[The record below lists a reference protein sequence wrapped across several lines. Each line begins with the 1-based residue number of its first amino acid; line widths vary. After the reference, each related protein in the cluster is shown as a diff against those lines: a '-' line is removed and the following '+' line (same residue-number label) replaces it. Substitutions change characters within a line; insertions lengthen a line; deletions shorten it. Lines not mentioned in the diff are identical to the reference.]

1 MGRFELQGVFV
12 AVVGLLGLFS
22 GCLSFV
28 VSFFGIGMLCGVWL
42 SFVGLVWNLYS
53 ACLPPGHFWIADLVC
68 GVGVNCIVHIWWG
81 HGFVVVGGSHS
92 WHVHP
97 SIKMSW
103 FIGVGWGRQWAWIH
117 RRHRSHCSRL
127 GSLESPSPRWHWK
140 HGGSSSAGIIGLS
153 VANWGVMLMCVMGVP
168 LVRCACAIWYGQVM
182 VSHST
187 R

>member
-1 MGRFELQGVFV
+1 MSCSMGRFLKLRGVFV
-12 AVVGLLGLFS
+12 AVVGFLGLFL

-28 VSFFGIGMLCGVWL
+28 VSFFGIGMLCGVCL

-97 SIKMSW
+97 SIKMSL
-103 FIGVGWGRQWAWIH
+103 FIGVGWGRQ
-117 RRHRSHCSRL
+117 
-127 GSLESPSPRWHWK
+127 
-140 HGGSSSAGIIGLS
+140 
-153 VANWGVMLMCVMGVP
+153 
-168 LVRCACAIWYGQVM
+168 
-182 VSHST
+182 
-187 R
+187 